1 MFLKEIEMTFMEP
14 CVADAERVRMFA
26 RMSSDISELM
36 PYLNT
41 VIKNATYN
49 HEGNTL
55 CFTKE
60 FRLIALYPCKISM
73 AKALSPTDAWQV
85 LDWIKD
91 TINTTHENRD
101 SIQPSYERRAGVTA
115 LDIYEMLPGL
125 NCSKCDEP
133 TCLAFAVMLILGER
147 DIERCKPLFTTEY
160 KKLKRVMLDLIS
172 ALGYG
177 QGAKNTKP

>member
-14 CVADAERVRMFA
+14 CVADAKRVRMFA

-49 HEGNTL
+49 QEGHTL
-55 CFTKE
+55 CFTRE
-60 FRLIALYPCKISM
+60 FRLITLYPSKISM
-73 AKALSPTDAWQV
+73 AKALNPTDAWQL

-91 TINTTHENRD
+91 TINSTHENRD
-101 SIQPSYERRAGVTA
+101 SIQPNYERRAGITA

-125 NCSKCDEP
+125 NCNKCGEP
-133 TCLAFAVMLILGER
+133 TCLAFAVRLILGER
-147 DIERCKPLFTTEY
+147 DIEQCTPLFAAEY
-160 KKLKRVMLDLIS
+160 KKLSGVMLDLIS

-177 QGAKNTKP
+177 QRAKSIMP